1 MATTTTT
8 MRMVMVMMMMMMMVV
23 VVVVMMM
30 VMVTMT
36 KSLLNDCVF
45 RKKRRWKRD
54 AEVMEKVEWSR
65 LTFTVST
72 TGMCDLC

>member
-1 MATTTTT
+1 
-8 MRMVMVMMMMMMMVV
+8 MRMVMVMMMM
-23 VVVVMMM
+23 MMM

-65 LTFTVST
+65 LTFAVST